1 MTVNTDKDGQEQTI
15 IYGVDNVNTSITEL
29 ARTTPVKA
37 RKLFNSLGMQVGKNA
52 KGLVIQQGGIKYVNK

>member
-1 MTVNTDKDGQEQTI
+1 MTVNTDKDGQKQTI

-37 RKLFNSLGMQVGKNA
+37 RKLFNSLGMQ
-52 KGLVIQQGGIKYVNK
+52 LVRMPKAW